1 VKLIRILSAIAL
13 ASLSAQA
20 SAQSNG
26 GIGAAGILSRP
37 LDRVIVGETAAPT
50 EIGTTPSAGL
60 YEGRSVG
67 VAKRRCWVNVYGD
80 RQCEYR

>member
-1 VKLIRILSAIAL
+1 VKLIRILCAVAL

-26 GIGAAGILSRP
+26 GIGAAGMLSRP
-37 LDRVIVGETAAPT
+37 VDRVTVGQTAAPAD
-50 EIGTTPSAGL
+50 IGTTPSAGL
-60 YEGRSVG
+60 YEGRSVV